1 MESFM
6 SDFNIF
12 LNFFVQGI
20 SLIWDWLIG
29 TILGKI
35 IVFLVIIS
43 IFIYIIYKLIGIGD

>member
-6 SDFNIF
+6 YDFNIF
-12 LNFFVQGI
+12 LNFFINGI
-20 SLIWDWLIG
+20 SLIWNWLIS

-43 IFIYIIYKLIGIGD
+43 IFIFIIYKLVGIGD